1 MCVKQQKNSAGATR
15 DNKSVSYGGNEMTRN
30 DVLKLFPD
38 ATDEQITNLLN
49 KSGEEMARE
58 KEKANQYKA
67 KADKADELQAQL
79 DDLQAGNMT
88 ELEKANKALETA
100 NQQIAKLQKDNAV
113 RDLREKAMSDFGI
126 TAEQAKTVVKE
137 DGSFDTTSLGKIIS
151 DMKANAIAEYEKNA
165 LKDTPNP
172 NNGGKKDEPD
182 SKPAD
187 VANAEQISF
196 GTVASAESQNS
207 YVI

>member
-1 MCVKQQKNSAGATR
+1 
-15 DNKSVSYGGNEMTRN
+15 MTRN

-67 KADKADELQAQL
+67 KADKADELQTQL
-79 DDLQAGNMT
+79 DELQNGNMT

-126 TAEQAKTVVKE
+126 TAEQVKTVVKE

-151 DMKANAIAEYEKNA
+151 DMKANAIAEYEKNV
-165 LKDTPNP
+165 LNNTPNP
-172 NNGGKKDEPD
+172 SNGGNNNEPD

>member
-1 MCVKQQKNSAGATR
+1 
-15 DNKSVSYGGNEMTRN
+15 MTRN

-67 KADKADELQAQL
+67 KADKADELQTQL
-79 DDLQAGNMT
+79 DELQNGNMT

-113 RDLREKAMSDFGI
+113 RDLRESAMSDFGI

-165 LKDTPNP
+165 LKGTPNP
-172 NNGGKKDEPD
+172 NNGGNNGGTGNKT
-182 SKPAD
+182 
-187 VANAEQISF
+187 NAEKI
-196 GTVASAESQNS
+196 AESLISDAPKSNNILSHYIQ
-207 YVI
+207 

>member
-1 MCVKQQKNSAGATR
+1 
-15 DNKSVSYGGNEMTRN
+15 MTRN

-79 DDLQAGNMT
+79 DELQAGNMT

-113 RDLREKAMSDFGI
+113 RDLRERAMSDFGI

-151 DMKANAIAEYEKNA
+151 DMKANAI
-165 LKDTPNP
+165 
-172 NNGGKKDEPD
+172 
-182 SKPAD
+182 
-187 VANAEQISF
+187 
-196 GTVASAESQNS
+196 
-207 YVI
+207 

>member
-1 MCVKQQKNSAGATR
+1 
-15 DNKSVSYGGNEMTRN
+15 MTRN

-67 KADKADELQAQL
+67 KADKADELQTQL
-79 DDLQAGNMT
+79 DELQAGNMT

-113 RDLREKAMSDFGI
+113 RDLRERAMSDFGI

-137 DGSFDTTSLGKIIS
+137 DGSLDTTSLGKIIS

>member
-1 MCVKQQKNSAGATR
+1 
-15 DNKSVSYGGNEMTRN
+15 MTRN

-67 KADKADELQAQL
+67 KADKADELQTQL
-79 DDLQAGNMT
+79 DELQNGNMT

-113 RDLREKAMSDFGI
+113 RDLRESAMSDFGI

-165 LKDTPNP
+165 LSNTPNP
-172 NNGGKKDEPD
+172 NNGGNNNEPD

-196 GTVASAESQNS
+196 GIVANAESQNS

>member
-1 MCVKQQKNSAGATR
+1 
-15 DNKSVSYGGNEMTRN
+15 MTRN

-67 KADKADELQAQL
+67 KADKADELQTQL
-79 DDLQAGNMT
+79 DELQAGNMT
-88 ELEKANKALETA
+88 ELEKANKALDTA

-113 RDLREKAMSDFGI
+113 RDLRESAMSDFGI

-151 DMKANAIAEYEKNA
+151 DMKANAIDVTMGDAPGTYVYQGTIDWEKVKSLSIVDEA
-165 LKDTPNP
+165 RTATPRVTFYGAP
-172 NNGGKKDEPD
+172 K
-182 SKPAD
+182 
-187 VANAEQISF
+187 I
-196 GTVASAESQNS
+196 VASQ
-207 YVI
+207 V

>member
-1 MCVKQQKNSAGATR
+1 MTR
-15 DNKSVSYGGNEMTRN
+15 D
-30 DVLKLFPD
+30 DVLKLFPE
-38 ATDEQITNLLN
+38 ATDDQITNLLN
-49 KSGEEMARE
+49 QNNSEVA
-58 KEKANQYKA
+58 KEKNKASQYKA
-67 KADKADELQAQL
+67 KADTAEDLQKQLDELQT
-79 DDLQAGNMT
+79 GNMT

-100 NQQIAKLQKDNAV
+100 NQQIATLQKDKAV
-113 RDLREKAMSDFGI
+113 RDLREKAMTDFKI

-165 LKDTPNP
+165 LNNTPNP
-172 NNGGKKDEPD
+172 SNGGNNNEPD

-196 GTVASAESQNS
+196 GTVANAESQNS

>member
-1 MCVKQQKNSAGATR
+1 
-15 DNKSVSYGGNEMTRN
+15 MTRN

-67 KADKADELQAQL
+67 KADKADELQTQL
-79 DDLQAGNMT
+79 DELQAGNMT
-88 ELEKANKALETA
+88 ELEKANKALDTA

-113 RDLREKAMSDFGI
+113 RDLRESAMSDFGI
-126 TAEQAKTVVKE
+126 TAEQVKTVVKE

-165 LKDTPNP
+165 LKGTPNP

-182 SKPAD
+182 SEPAD

>member
-1 MCVKQQKNSAGATR
+1 MTR
-15 DNKSVSYGGNEMTRN
+15 D
-30 DVLKLFPD
+30 DVLKLFPE
-38 ATDEQITNLLN
+38 ATDDQITNLLN
-49 KSGEEMARE
+49 QNNSEVA
-58 KEKANQYKA
+58 KEKNKASQYKA
-67 KADKADELQAQL
+67 KADTAEDLQKQLDELQT
-79 DDLQAGNMT
+79 GNMT

-100 NQQIAKLQKDNAV
+100 NQQITKLQKDNAV
-113 RDLREKAMSDFGI
+113 RDLREKAMTDFKI

-165 LKDTPNP
+165 LNNTPNP
-172 NNGGKKDEPD
+172 SNGGNNNEPD

-196 GTVASAESQNS
+196 GTVASTESQNS

>member
-1 MCVKQQKNSAGATR
+1 
-15 DNKSVSYGGNEMTRN
+15 MTRN

-67 KADKADELQAQL
+67 KADKADELQTQL
-79 DDLQAGNMT
+79 DELQNGNMT

-113 RDLREKAMSDFGI
+113 RDLREKAMTDFKI

-172 NNGGKKDEPD
+172 NNGGKNDGPD

-196 GTVASAESQNS
+196 GTVANAESQNS

>member
-1 MCVKQQKNSAGATR
+1 
-15 DNKSVSYGGNEMTRN
+15 MTRN

-49 KSGEEMARE
+49 KSDEEMERE

-67 KADKADELQAQL
+67 KADTADSLQEQLDELQA
-79 DDLQAGNMT
+79 GNMMT

-113 RDLREKAMSDFGI
+113 RDLRESAMSDFGI

-172 NNGGKKDEPD
+172 NNGGNNNDG
-182 SKPAD
+182 D
-187 VANAEQISF
+187 VGNKTNAEKI
-196 GTVASAESQNS
+196 AESLISDAPKSNNILSHYIQ
-207 YVI
+207 

>member
-1 MCVKQQKNSAGATR
+1 
-15 DNKSVSYGGNEMTRN
+15 MTRN

-67 KADKADELQAQL
+67 KADKADELQTQL
-79 DDLQAGNMT
+79 DELQNGNMT

-100 NQQIAKLQKDNAV
+100 NQRIAKLQKDNAV

-126 TAEQAKTVVKE
+126 TAEQVKTVVKE

-172 NNGGKKDEPD
+172 SNGGGDGG
-182 SKPAD
+182 AD
-187 VANAEQISF
+187 NKTNAEKI
-196 GTVASAESQNS
+196 AESLMSNTPKNNDVLSHYIQ
-207 YVI
+207 

>member
-1 MCVKQQKNSAGATR
+1 
-15 DNKSVSYGGNEMTRN
+15 MTRN

-67 KADKADELQAQL
+67 KADKADELQTQL
-79 DDLQAGNMT
+79 DELQNGNMT

-113 RDLREKAMSDFGI
+113 RDLRESAMSDFGI

-165 LKDTPNP
+165 LNNTPNP
-172 NNGGKKDEPD
+172 SNGSNNNEPD

>member
-1 MCVKQQKNSAGATR
+1 
-15 DNKSVSYGGNEMTRN
+15 MTRN

-67 KADKADELQAQL
+67 KADKADELQTQL
-79 DDLQAGNMT
+79 DELQDGNMT

-100 NQQIAKLQKDNAV
+100 DQQIAKLQKDNAV
-113 RDLREKAMSDFGI
+113 RDLRESAMSDFGI
-126 TAEQAKTVVKE
+126 TAEQAKAVVKE
-137 DGSFDTTSLGKIIS
+137 DGSFDTAVLGKIIS
-151 DMKANAIAEYEKNA
+151 DMKANVIAEYEKDA
-165 LKDTPNP
+165 LNNTPNP
-172 NNGGKKDEPD
+172 SNGDNNKEPD
-182 SKPAD
+182 PKPAD

-196 GTVASAESQNS
+196 GTVANAESQNS

>member
-1 MCVKQQKNSAGATR
+1 MCVKQQKNSAGATS

-49 KSGEEMARE
+49 KSGEEWQERRRKPISIRLKLTKLNE
-58 KEKANQYKA
+58 LQTQL
-67 KADKADELQAQL
+67 DELQN
-79 DDLQAGNMT
+79 GNMT

-113 RDLREKAMSDFGI
+113 RDLRERAMSDFGI
-126 TAEQAKTVVKE
+126 TAEQVKTVVKE
-137 DGSFDTTSLGKIIS
+137 DGSFDTAVLGKIMS
-151 DMKANAIAEYEKNA
+151 DKEANAIAEYEKNA

-172 NNGGKKDEPD
+172 NNGGNNNGPD

-187 VANAEQISF
+187 VPMQNKSH
-196 GTVASAESQNS
+196 SAQLQ
-207 YVI
+207 VLKVKTAM

>member
-1 MCVKQQKNSAGATR
+1 
-15 DNKSVSYGGNEMTRN
+15 MTRN

-113 RDLREKAMSDFGI
+113 RDLRESAMSDFGI

-165 LKDTPNP
+165 LKKTLNP
-172 NNGGKKDEPD
+172 SNGGNNNEPD

>member
-1 MCVKQQKNSAGATR
+1 
-15 DNKSVSYGGNEMTRN
+15 MTRN

-67 KADKADELQAQL
+67 KADKADELQTQL
-79 DDLQAGNMT
+79 DELQNGNMT

-113 RDLREKAMSDFGI
+113 RDLRESAMSDFGI

>member
-1 MCVKQQKNSAGATR
+1 
-15 DNKSVSYGGNEMTRN
+15 MTRN

-79 DDLQAGNMT
+79 DELQNGNMT

-113 RDLREKAMSDFGI
+113 RDLRESAMSDFGI

-172 NNGGKKDEPD
+172 NKGGKNDELD

>member
-1 MCVKQQKNSAGATR
+1 
-15 DNKSVSYGGNEMTRN
+15 MTRN

-67 KADKADELQAQL
+67 KADKADEI
-79 DDLQAGNMT
+79 QAGNMT
-88 ELEKANKALETA
+88 ELEKANNALEIA

-113 RDLREKAMSDFGI
+113 RDLREKAMTDFKI

-165 LKDTPNP
+165 LNNTPNP
-172 NNGGKKDEPD
+172 SNGGNNNEPD

>member
-1 MCVKQQKNSAGATR
+1 
-15 DNKSVSYGGNEMTRN
+15 MTRN

-58 KEKANQYKA
+58 KEKTNQYKA
-67 KADKADELQAQL
+67 KADKADELQTQL
-79 DDLQAGNMT
+79 D
-88 ELEKANKALETA
+88 E
-100 NQQIAKLQKDNAV
+100 LQKDNAV
-113 RDLREKAMSDFGI
+113 RDLRESAMSDFGI

-165 LKDTPNP
+165 LKGTPNP

>member
-1 MCVKQQKNSAGATR
+1 
-15 DNKSVSYGGNEMTRN
+15 MTRN

-67 KADKADELQAQL
+67 KADKADELQTQL
-79 DDLQAGNMT
+79 DELQNGNMT

-113 RDLREKAMSDFGI
+113 RDLRESAMSDFGI
-126 TAEQAKTVVKE
+126 TAEQAKTVVRE
-137 DGSFDTTSLGKIIS
+137 DGSFNTTSLGKIIS

-165 LKDTPNP
+165 LNNTPNP
-172 NNGGKKDEPD
+172 SNGGKNDEPD

>member
-1 MCVKQQKNSAGATR
+1 
-15 DNKSVSYGGNEMTRN
+15 MTRN

-67 KADKADELQAQL
+67 KADKADELQTQL

-100 NQQIAKLQKDNAV
+100 NQQIAKLQKDKAV

-172 NNGGKKDEPD
+172 NNVGNNNEPD

>member
-1 MCVKQQKNSAGATR
+1 
-15 DNKSVSYGGNEMTRN
+15 MTRN

-67 KADKADELQAQL
+67 KADKADELQTQL
-79 DDLQAGNMT
+79 DELQNGNMT
-88 ELEKANKALETA
+88 ELERANKALETA

-126 TAEQAKTVVKE
+126 TAEQVKTVVKE
-137 DGSFDTTSLGKIIS
+137 DGSFDTPSLGKIIS

-165 LKDTPNP
+165 LNNPPNP
-172 NNGGKKDEPD
+172 SNGGNNNEPD

-196 GTVASAESQNS
+196 GTVANAESQNS

>member
-1 MCVKQQKNSAGATR
+1 
-15 DNKSVSYGGNEMTRN
+15 MTRN

-58 KEKANQYKA
+58 KEKANQYKV

-79 DDLQAGNMT
+79 DELQNGNMT

-126 TAEQAKTVVKE
+126 TAEQVKTVVKD

-151 DMKANAIAEYEKNA
+151 DMKANAIAEHEKNA
-165 LKDTPNP
+165 LSNTPNP
-172 NNGGKKDEPD
+172 NNGKGGNLDEKTEAEKIA
-182 SKPAD
+182 STLISSGNKNNND
-187 VANAEQISF
+187 VLSHYIQ
-196 GTVASAESQNS
+196 Q
-207 YVI
+207 